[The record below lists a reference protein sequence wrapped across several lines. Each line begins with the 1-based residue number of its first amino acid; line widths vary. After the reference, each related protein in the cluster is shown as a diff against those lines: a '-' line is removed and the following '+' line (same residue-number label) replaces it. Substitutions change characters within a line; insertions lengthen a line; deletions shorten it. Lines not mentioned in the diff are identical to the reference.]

1 MKKADFTKGRRGF
14 IIRMYGDTKL
24 SDIHISEVEVEGYRD
39 GYAYVWDWAN
49 EQSVLIDDLR
59 DVYYNRE
66 DAKKAVL
73 RYLSKQ
79 HQKFMKGAV
88 QC

>member
-14 IIRMYGDTKL
+14 IIRMCGGGAKL
-24 SDIHISEVEVEGYRD
+24 PDIHIHEVEVMGSRS
-39 GYAYVWDWAN
+39 ANYVWDFAS
-49 EQSVLIDDLR
+49 EQSVVIDDLR
-59 DVYYNRE
+59 DMYYNRA